1 MCPAHIPWL
10 ENGIAVRCLWPEPL
24 GCFSRLPASICPVLL
39 VSPLLWEC
47 PIHRRVW
54 RREPSPS
61 PCCAL
66 CLCSAPEL
74 ALPNCICYK
83 LVLGTSPVQGVPVAE
98 QGANGNAPDRWGVSI
113 TTGCC
118 GGSSKELELH
128 PRVILILLE
137 ARAAPQHSCCAGAP
151 LSPARWLWPG

>member
-1 MCPAHIPWL
+1 MSSPHSLAGKWDCCSVSVARAPGLFFQTPSQHLSCPP
-10 ENGIAVRCLWPEPL
+10 CLTFAL
-24 GCFSRLPASICPVLL
+24 GLSHPRWRL
-39 VSPLLWEC
+39 
-47 PIHRRVW
+47 W

-83 LVLGTSPVQGVPVAE
+83 LVLGTSPVHGVPVAE

-113 TTGCC
+113 TTSCC

-137 ARAAPQHSCCAGAP
+137 ARAAPQHSCCAGTP
-151 LSPARWLWPG
+151 LSPARWLWPR